1 MKTKIIIYICIW
13 ATAWAIPVPQLVPL
27 ERDIVEKSADV
38 PFLAHPGTAAQNE
51 LHINNATNDD
61 SPKGSELGR
70 QVHSNGGYERDRNGS
85 ESIAV
90 GGKSSPTQPI
100 LANAQGNSAKEREDV
115 ETYGHDGIHA
125 GGENST
131 ANGIRGQVGIA
142 ENAEEAKE
150 SKVHGQ
156 PHQDTK
162 TGLASDT
169 SQNGDATLVQENE
182 PQVAGS
188 KNSTNH
194 EVGTHGSGVAA
205 QETTPQREGEGSENQ
220 GAEVTP
226 SIGEGAGLDNTEGSP
241 SGNGIEEDEDT
252 GSGDGVGADAGDG
265 RESHDGTEGHEGQS
279 SGGNNDNRG
288 QGSVSTEDDDSK
300 EQEGSPN
307 GRGGDNTSSSEET
320 GIEEGDGTQTTQD
333 NQNLSPTEGGIISQ
347 AEACPSGQSQNQGLE
362 TEGSS
367 TGNKSSITKESG
379 KAQWK

>member
-1 MKTKIIIYICIW
+1 M
-13 ATAWAIPVPQLVPL
+13 PL
-27 ERDIVEKSADV
+27 
-38 PFLAHPGTAAQNE
+38 FQNE
-51 LHINNATNDD
+51 LHINKATNDSDSDD

-125 GGENST
+125 GENST
-131 ANGIRGQVGIA
+131 ANGIRGQLGIA

-150 SKVHGQ
+150 SKVHEQ

-347 AEACPSGQSQNQGLE
+347 AEACPSGQSQNQVSLDGNLHPSFHTLVAVAKTPDKHKIKPQTGIKVHTKHLGSILATLSVLLKRLE
-362 TEGSS
+362 SL
-367 TGNKSSITKESG
+367 
-379 KAQWK
+379 